1 MKALSWLVGFRV
13 TLLTYY
19 AARVLLSEI
28 DKQQNT
34 STSTTGNT
42 SSGATASTAAHH
54 PAILTSTNSST
65 PAKKCALCID
75 ALVHPAVV
83 PCGHIFCWNC
93 IVPYATGNSS
103 REISSD
109 DAGGNAVKCPICRT
123 EFQSQKIRALF
134 SYV

>member
-28 DKQQNT
+28 DKKQHTSPCSAGTNSFSA
-34 STSTTGNT
+34 STST
-42 SSGATASTAAHH
+42 AAQE
-54 PAILTSTNSST
+54 PGVPTSTNSST

-75 ALVHPAVV
+75 GLVHPAVV

-93 IVPYATGNSS
+93 IVPYATDNSS
-103 REISSD
+103 RESSGEN
-109 DAGGNAVKCPICRT
+109 AGGSAVKCPICRT
-123 EFQSQKIRALF
+123 AFQSQKIRALF
-134 SYV
+134 NYV

>member
-34 STSTTGNT
+34 SLVSSTGN
-42 SSGATASTAAHH
+42 
-54 PAILTSTNSST
+54 NSSVADDPAVQTTT
-65 PAKKCALCID
+65 PARKCALCID

-93 IVPYATGNSS
+93 IVPYATGSS
-103 REISSD
+103 GEN
-109 DAGGNAVKCPICRT
+109 AGGGAVKCPICRT

-134 SYV
+134 HYV